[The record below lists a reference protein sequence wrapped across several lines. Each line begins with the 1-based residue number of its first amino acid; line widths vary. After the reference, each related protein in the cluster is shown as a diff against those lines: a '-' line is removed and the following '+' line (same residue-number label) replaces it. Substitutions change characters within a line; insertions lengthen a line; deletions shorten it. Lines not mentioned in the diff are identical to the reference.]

1 MKPWFLSSTHFYDRV
16 SKEDLEVFRR
26 VCPQRHYRKGNYV
39 FRSGDPAIELHLLE
53 EGQVKLVTFTPKGGV
68 RILAVCGHDDFIGE
82 AFLREKYRYSVDAVA
97 LTEVATCPISRAQ
110 FLQLTEE
117 RATFALIFAEILAG
131 QLLYCRNQL
140 GDSYGSVKLRVA
152 KVLLQQ
158 AQHFGKSLEE
168 AGWYELITELTHDD
182 IAAMVAV
189 TRVAVSKAFSE
200 LRRERLVEGSRG
212 RYRLNVSALESLIS
226 A

>member
-1 MKPWFLSSTHFYDRV
+1 MEPWFLSSTHFYDRI

-26 VCPQRHYRKGNYV
+26 VCPRRHHQKGSYV

-68 RILAVCGHDDFIGE
+68 RILAVCGHADFIGE
-82 AFLREKYRYSVDAVA
+82 AFLREKNRYSVDAVA
-97 LTEVATCPISRAQ
+97 LTEGATCPISRAQ

-117 RATFALIFAEILAG
+117 RATFALIFAEILAD

-158 AQHFGKSLEE
+158 TQHFGKSLEE
-168 AGWYELITELTHDD
+168 SSWYELITELTHDD

-200 LRRERLVEGSRG
+200 LRREGLVEGRRG
-212 RYRLNVSALESLIS
+212 RYRLNVPALESLIS